1 LEERSYIYNEI
12 KSDRMDLQGLMA
24 EDSFV
29 QGGLILAIVG
39 WIYPLQTVW
48 REKHKK

>member
-1 LEERSYIYNEI
+1 LEEISYIYNEI
-12 KSDRMDLQGLMA
+12 KSNRMNFQGLVA

-29 QGGLILAIVG
+29 QGGLISAIVV

-48 REKHKK
+48 RKKHEK